1 MKEYIIGEQRSVP
14 KNSISLPMFS
24 VRVRYSCM
32 QAAYSA
38 KALQGEFNSYLLMYT
53 LKLVFLIAEYL
64 PLFPFNGLIGF

>member
-1 MKEYIIGEQRSVP
+1 
-14 KNSISLPMFS
+14 MFS
-24 VRVRYSCM
+24 VSVRYSCM